1 MTTAGAHGSLD
12 RLPTGIPGFEQIS
25 HGGLPKGRSTLV
37 VGTAGSGKTVYGAQY
52 ITAGARE
59 HGDGGVIVTFDES
72 PEAVV
77 RNLDAFGWGLPELID
92 TGKIAFVDC
101 SPSPDEDAVEMG
113 DFDFHALLARIRA
126 ALERVGGQRVLL
138 DSVTA
143 LLPQFYS
150 EGRVRRELS
159 RVVHGLN
166 DMGVTTV
173 LTAERIDEYGAIA
186 RHGVEEFV
194 SDAVV
199 VLRNP
204 LDEQRRRRTIEILK
218 FRGGS
223 HQSGE
228 FPFTISAAEG
238 GMSVIPL
245 SAIELE
251 RPASTARVSLGNPG
265 VDELFGG
272 GVYRDSLI
280 LVSGPTGTGKTLMAL
295 SFIQA
300 AIDAGEHALMFSFEE
315 SHNQLLRNASSW
327 TQGMEEAE
335 RNGQVKI
342 MSAYPERMGL
352 EDLLQR
358 VRREIDSFGPR
369 RVAID
374 SLTALERVSTR
385 RAFREFVVR
394 TTSLFKENEIAAL
407 YTNTSSMISGGE
419 TITDAYVSTIT
430 DGIMLLRYAEI
441 EGEIRRAAAV
451 LKMRG
456 SKHDKR
462 VREYT
467 ITPNGIEVGHPIEGA
482 HGLIVQQQRD
492 GRPPPP
498 PMYGE

>member
-1 MTTAGAHGSLD
+1 MTTAPGPGSVE
-12 RLPTGIPGFEQIS
+12 RLPTGIPGFEFIS

-37 VGTAGSGKTVYGAQY
+37 VGTSGSGKTVLGVQY
-52 ITAGARE
+52 IAERARA
-59 HGDGGVIVTFDES
+59 HGEGGVIVTFDET

-77 RNLDAFGWGLPELID
+77 RNVEAFGWKLPELLEQ
-92 TGKIAFVDC
+92 GKVTFVDC

-113 DFDFHALLARIRA
+113 DFDFHGLLARIRA
-126 ALERVGGQRVLL
+126 AVDRVDGSRVLL

-159 RVVHGLN
+159 RVVHALN
-166 DMGVTTV
+166 ELGVTTV
-173 LTAERIDEYGAIA
+173 LTAERLEEYGAVA

-204 LDEQRRRRTIEILK
+204 LEEHRRRRTIEILK
-218 FRGGS
+218 YRGGS

-228 FPFTISAAEG
+228 FPFTISAEDG
-238 GMSVIPL
+238 GISVIPL
-245 SAIELE
+245 SAIELD
-251 RPASTARVSLGNPG
+251 RPASTRRISLGNPS
-265 VDELFGG
+265 VDRLFGG
-272 GVYRDSLI
+272 GVYRDSLL
-280 LVSGPTGTGKTLMAL
+280 LVSGPTGTGKTLMGL
-295 SFIQA
+295 SFVQA
-300 AIDAGEHALMFSFEE
+300 AIDAGERALLFSFEE

-327 TQGMEEAE
+327 AQGMEEAE
-335 RNGQVKI
+335 REGTVQI
-342 MSAYPERMGL
+342 ISAYPERMGL
-352 EDLLQR
+352 EDLLQQ
-358 VRREIDSFGPR
+358 VRREIDRFKPG

-394 TTSLFKENEIAAL
+394 TTSLFKENEIAGL
-407 YTNTSSMISGGE
+407 FTNTSSMISGGE

-430 DGIMLLRYAEI
+430 DGIMLLRYVEI
-441 EGEIRRAAAV
+441 DGEIRRAATV

-462 VREYT
+462 VREFT
-467 ITPNGIEVGHPIEGA
+467 ITPNGIEVGDPIEGA
-482 HGLIVQQQRD
+482 QGLIVQPQRD
-492 GRPPPP
+492 GRPPPL
-498 PMYGE
+498 YD